1 MFAVDGDRRVLGPP
15 VDPQESQAA
24 LPDKDRGA
32 LVGSVDGM
40 HTCAG
45 NGIPYLPG
53 VGVG

>member
-24 LPDKDRGA
+24 LPDKDWGA
-32 LVGSVDGM
+32 LVGIVDGM

-45 NGIPYLPG
+45 NGIPYFPG
-53 VGVG
+53 VGIG